1 MSMERASVEAVLEC
15 VINVSEGRD
24 EAIIDG
30 LRTVAGRSLLDLHR
44 DARHNR
50 TVLTLAGT
58 DVESAARSV
67 TSLGVTTI
75 DLRTHAGAHPRL
87 GAVDV
92 VPFVPLF
99 DTNMKEAVAARDR
112 FASWAANELGVPC
125 FLYGPERSL
134 PDVRRSAFRSLAPDV
149 GPAEPHP
156 TAGAICAGARGVLIA
171 YNLWLVPDTD
181 PSVATAIA
189 AKVRGPAV
197 RALGLDLE
205 GSAQVSLNLL
215 DWHIVGPAEAYA
227 FVETLAGEAGT
238 RIDRAE
244 LVGLAPAGALLAI
257 EESDWPRLGLSSA
270 RTIEALLPFADRG

>member
-1 MSMERASVEAVLEC
+1 MERASVGAVLEC

-50 TVLTLAGT
+50 AVLTLAGS

-156 TAGAICAGARGVLIA
+156 AAGAICAGARPVLIA

-181 PSVATAIA
+181 PSVAT
-189 AKVRGPAV
+189 
-197 RALGLDLE
+197 
-205 GSAQVSLNLL
+205 
-215 DWHIVGPAEAYA
+215 
-227 FVETLAGEAGT
+227 
-238 RIDRAE
+238 
-244 LVGLAPAGALLAI
+244 
-257 EESDWPRLGLSSA
+257 
-270 RTIEALLPFADRG
+270 